1 MAKVLSIE
9 LGQSIVKMCEV
20 DYKVKNPKVYSY
32 VELETPQDAVID
44 GFVTRPDEL
53 SEVIK
58 AAIGSHDIRTKK
70 VVFTIASARIASREA
85 FLPYVKKN
93 KLGEMVQ
100 ASAGDYFPVDI
111 SKSKVTYQILSTPV
125 QEDGTKQYRLSLMV
139 VPNDLLESYYVLA
152 KFCGLEI
159 VALDYAVNSVAVAAK
174 ESLSNGVQMV
184 IKIGEEVT
192 QLFICSGGDM
202 VLQRTMT
209 NGMDEAIE
217 TMIDLSSREVGN
229 SMSYTE
235 VLELMRSKPCVR
247 ISTDMTVFDKYDNSD
262 VPVNIRREVT
272 EALSPLSGSVSRVI
286 DYYNSRNSENP
297 IENIYLT
304 GYAEDFV
311 GLTEYLANEFGAEV
325 KKLSEVCDFGIPK
338 AGGSYIACIGATM
351 EPLDMIPEERMSKKK
366 KLIKSEGSGGKQ
378 EPNYIMIGAM
388 VSGACVVIAIVLAVV
403 SLLPYRAA
411 VKKKEELVARE
422 AELEAIENVYKD
434 NMRAVLVY
442 NEVKKMYESTEH
454 QNDNLI
460 AFLEELEM
468 KLPSTVNVLTFS
480 ADDERVSINMN
491 VESKEA
497 VALTIQE
504 LRAFTSLDTVTVA
517 SLSEEVDELGLN
529 SVVNFTAEC
538 TYAPIVREDAA
549 AAQAQ

>member
-20 DYKVKNPKVYSY
+20 DYKSKNPKVYSY
-32 VELETPQDAVID
+32 MELETPQDAVID
-44 GFVTRPDEL
+44 GFVVRPDEL
-53 SEVIK
+53 AEVIV
-58 AAIGSHDIRTKK
+58 AAMGSHNIRTKK
-70 VVFTIASARIASREA
+70 VVFTIASARIASHEA

-111 SKSKVTYQILSTPV
+111 SKAKVTYQILSTPT

-139 VPNDLLESYYVLA
+139 VPNDLLESYYTLA
-152 KFCGLEI
+152 KFCGLDI
-159 VALDYAVNSVAVAAK
+159 VALDYAVNSIASAAK
-174 ESLSNGVQMV
+174 ENLSNGVQMV
-184 IKIGEEVT
+184 VKIGEEVT
-192 QLFICSGGDM
+192 QLFICSDGDM

-209 NGMDEAIE
+209 NGMDVAIE
-217 TMIDLSSREVGN
+217 TMIDLSSRETGRT
-229 SMSYTE
+229 MSYTE
-235 VLELMRSKPCVR
+235 VLGLMRSKPCVR

-262 VPVNIRREVT
+262 VPGNVRGEVT
-272 EALSPLSGSVSRVI
+272 EALSPLSGSILRVI
-286 DYYNSRNSENP
+286 DYYNSRNSEKP

-304 GYAEDFV
+304 GFAENFV
-311 GLTEYLANEFGAEV
+311 GFAEYLSNEFGTEV
-325 KKLSEVCDFGIPK
+325 KKLSEVCNINITES
-338 AGGSYIACIGATM
+338 AGSYIACYGAAID
-351 EPLDMIPEERMSKKK
+351 PLDMIPEARMSKKK
-366 KLIKSEGSGGKQ
+366 KLSGGDSGSGKP

-388 VSGACVVIAIVLAVV
+388 VFGACVVVAAVLAVV
-403 SLLPYRAA
+403 SILPYRAA
-411 VKKKEELVARE
+411 MKKKEELVKRE
-422 AELEAIENVYKD
+422 AELEAIESVYKD
-434 NMRAVLVY
+434 NLKAVLVY
-442 NEVKKMYESTEH
+442 DEVKKMYESTEH

-504 LRAFTSLDTVTVA
+504 LRGFTSLDTVTVA
-517 SLSEEVDELGLN
+517 ALSEEVDELGLN

-538 TYAPIVREDAA
+538 TYAPIVREDAQV
-549 AAQAQ
+549 QAQ

>member
-20 DYKVKNPKVYSY
+20 DYKSKNPKVYSY
-32 VELETPQDAVID
+32 MELETPQDAVID
-44 GFVTRPDEL
+44 GFVVRPDEL
-53 SEVIK
+53 AEVIV
-58 AAIGSHDIRTKK
+58 AAMGSHNIRTKK

-111 SKSKVTYQILSTPV
+111 SKAKVTYQILSTPT

-139 VPNDLLESYYVLA
+139 VPNDLLESYYTLA
-152 KFCGLEI
+152 KFCGLDI
-159 VALDYAVNSVAVAAK
+159 VALDYAVNSIASAAK
-174 ESLSNGVQMV
+174 ENLSNSVQMV
-184 IKIGEEVT
+184 VKIGEEVT
-192 QLFICSGGDM
+192 QLFICSDGDM

-209 NGMDEAIE
+209 NGMDVAIE
-217 TMIDLSSREVGN
+217 TMIDLSSRETGRT
-229 SMSYTE
+229 MSYTE
-235 VLELMRSKPCVR
+235 VLSLMRSKPCVR

-262 VPVNIRREVT
+262 VPGNVRGEVT
-272 EALSPLSGSVSRVI
+272 EALSPLSGSILRVI
-286 DYYNSRNSENP
+286 DYYNSRNSEKP

-304 GYAEDFV
+304 GFAENFV
-311 GLTEYLANEFGAEV
+311 GFAEYLSNEFGTEV
-325 KKLSEVCDFGIPK
+325 KKLSEVCNINITES
-338 AGGSYIACIGATM
+338 AGSYIACYGAAID
-351 EPLDMIPEERMSKKK
+351 PLDMIPEAHMSKKK
-366 KLIKSEGSGGKQ
+366 KLSGGDSGSGKP

-388 VSGACVVIAIVLAVV
+388 VFGACVVVAAVLAVV
-403 SLLPYRAA
+403 SILPYRAA
-411 VKKKEELVARE
+411 VKKKEELVKRE
-422 AELEAIENVYKD
+422 AELEAIESVYKD
-434 NMRAVLVY
+434 NLKAVLVY
-442 NEVKKMYESTEH
+442 DEVKKMYESTEH

-504 LRAFTSLDTVTVA
+504 LRGFTSLDTVTVA
-517 SLSEEVDELGLN
+517 ALSEEVDELGLN

-538 TYAPIVREDAA
+538 TYAPIVREDAQV
-549 AAQAQ
+549 QAQ

>member
-20 DYKVKNPKVYSY
+20 DYKSKNPKVYSY
-32 VELETPQDAVID
+32 MELETPQDAVID
-44 GFVTRPDEL
+44 GFVVRPDEL
-53 SEVIK
+53 AEVIV
-58 AAIGSHDIRTKK
+58 AAMGSHNIRTKK

-111 SKSKVTYQILSTPV
+111 SKAKVTYQILSTPT

-139 VPNDLLESYYVLA
+139 VPNDLLESYYTLA
-152 KFCGLEI
+152 KFCGLDI
-159 VALDYAVNSVAVAAK
+159 VALDYAVNSIASAAK
-174 ESLSNGVQMV
+174 ENLSNGVQMV
-184 IKIGEEVT
+184 VKIGEEVT
-192 QLFICSGGDM
+192 QLFICSDGDM

-209 NGMDEAIE
+209 NGMDVAIE
-217 TMIDLSSREVGN
+217 TMIDLSSRETGRT
-229 SMSYTE
+229 MSYTE
-235 VLELMRSKPCVR
+235 VLGLMRSKPCVR
-247 ISTDMTVFDKYDNSD
+247 ISTDMAVFDKYDNSD
-262 VPVNIRREVT
+262 VPGNVRGEVT
-272 EALSPLSGSVSRVI
+272 EALSPLSGSILRVI
-286 DYYNSRNSENP
+286 DYYNSRNSEKP

-304 GYAEDFV
+304 GFAENFV
-311 GLTEYLANEFGAEV
+311 GFAEYLSNEFGTEV
-325 KKLSEVCDFGIPK
+325 KKLSEVCNINITES
-338 AGGSYIACIGATM
+338 AGSYIACYGAAID
-351 EPLDMIPEERMSKKK
+351 PLDMIPETHMSKKK
-366 KLIKSEGSGGKQ
+366 KLSGGDSGSGKP

-388 VSGACVVIAIVLAVV
+388 VFGACVVLAAVLAVV
-403 SLLPYRAA
+403 SILPYRAA
-411 VKKKEELVARE
+411 VKKKEELVKRE
-422 AELEAIENVYKD
+422 AELEAIESVYKD
-434 NMRAVLVY
+434 NLKAVLVY
-442 NEVKKMYESTEH
+442 DEVKKMYESTEH

-504 LRAFTSLDTVTVA
+504 LRGFTSLDTVTVA
-517 SLSEEVDELGLN
+517 ALSEEVDELGLN

-538 TYAPIVREDAA
+538 TYAPIVREDAQV
-549 AAQAQ
+549 QAQ

>member
-20 DYKVKNPKVYSY
+20 DYKSKNPKVYSY
-32 VELETPQDAVID
+32 MELETPQDAVID
-44 GFVTRPDEL
+44 GFVVRPDEL
-53 SEVIK
+53 AEVIV
-58 AAIGSHDIRTKK
+58 AAMGSHNIRTKK

-111 SKSKVTYQILSTPV
+111 SKAKVTYQILSTPT

-139 VPNDLLESYYVLA
+139 VPNDLLESYYTLA
-152 KFCGLEI
+152 KFCGLDI
-159 VALDYAVNSVAVAAK
+159 VALDYAVNSIASAAK
-174 ESLSNGVQMV
+174 ENLSNSVQMV
-184 IKIGEEVT
+184 VKIGEEVT
-192 QLFICSGGDM
+192 QLFICSDGDM

-209 NGMDEAIE
+209 NGMDVAIE
-217 TMIDLSSREVGN
+217 TMIDLSSRETGRT
-229 SMSYTE
+229 MSYTE
-235 VLELMRSKPCVR
+235 VLSLMRSKPCVR

-262 VPVNIRREVT
+262 VPGNVRGEVT
-272 EALSPLSGSVSRVI
+272 EALSPLSGSILRVI
-286 DYYNSRNSENP
+286 DYYNSRNSEKP

-304 GYAEDFV
+304 GFAENFV
-311 GLTEYLANEFGAEV
+311 GFAEYLSNEFGTEV
-325 KKLSEVCDFGIPK
+325 KKLSEVCNINITES
-338 AGGSYIACIGATM
+338 AGSYIACYGAAID
-351 EPLDMIPEERMSKKK
+351 PLDMIPETHMSKKK
-366 KLIKSEGSGGKQ
+366 KLSGGDSSSGKP

-388 VSGACVVIAIVLAVV
+388 VFGACVVVAAVLAVV
-403 SLLPYRAA
+403 SILPYRAA
-411 VKKKEELVARE
+411 VKKKEELVKRE
-422 AELEAIENVYKD
+422 AELEAIESVYKD
-434 NMRAVLVY
+434 NLKAVLVY
-442 NEVKKMYESTEH
+442 DEVKKMYESTEH

-504 LRAFTSLDTVTVA
+504 LRGFTSLDTVTVA
-517 SLSEEVDELGLN
+517 ALSEEVDELGLN

-538 TYAPIVREDAA
+538 TYAPIVREDAQV
-549 AAQAQ
+549 QAQ

>member
-20 DYKVKNPKVYSY
+20 DYKSKNPKVYSY
-32 VELETPQDAVID
+32 MELETPQDAVID
-44 GFVTRPDEL
+44 GFVVRPDEL
-53 SEVIK
+53 AEVIV
-58 AAIGSHDIRTKK
+58 AAMGSHNIRTKK

-111 SKSKVTYQILSTPV
+111 SKAKVTYQILSTPT

-139 VPNDLLESYYVLA
+139 VPNDLLESYYTLA
-152 KFCGLEI
+152 KFCGLDI
-159 VALDYAVNSVAVAAK
+159 VALDYAVNSIASAAK

-184 IKIGEEVT
+184 VKIGEEVT
-192 QLFICSGGDM
+192 QLFICSDGDM

-209 NGMDEAIE
+209 NGMDVAIE
-217 TMIDLSSREVGN
+217 TMIDLSSRETGRT
-229 SMSYTE
+229 MSYTE
-235 VLELMRSKPCVR
+235 VLGLMRSKPCVR

-262 VPVNIRREVT
+262 VPGNVRGEVT
-272 EALSPLSGSVSRVI
+272 EALSPLSGSILRVI
-286 DYYNSRNSENP
+286 DYYNSRNSEKP

-304 GYAEDFV
+304 GFAENFV
-311 GLTEYLANEFGAEV
+311 GFAEYLSNEFGTEV
-325 KKLSEVCDFGIPK
+325 KKLSEVCNINITES
-338 AGGSYIACIGATM
+338 AGSYIACYGAAID
-351 EPLDMIPEERMSKKK
+351 PLDMIPETHMSKKK
-366 KLIKSEGSGGKQ
+366 KLSGGDSGSGKP

-388 VSGACVVIAIVLAVV
+388 VFGACVVVAAVLAVV
-403 SLLPYRAA
+403 SILPYRAA
-411 VKKKEELVARE
+411 VKKKEELVKRE
-422 AELEAIENVYKD
+422 AELEAIESVYKD
-434 NMRAVLVY
+434 NLKAVLVY
-442 NEVKKMYESTEH
+442 DEVKKMYESTEH

-504 LRAFTSLDTVTVA
+504 LRGFTSLDTVTVA
-517 SLSEEVDELGLN
+517 ALSEEVDELGLN

-538 TYAPIVREDAA
+538 TYAPIVREDAQV
-549 AAQAQ
+549 QAQ

>member
-20 DYKVKNPKVYSY
+20 DYKSKNPKVYSY
-32 VELETPQDAVID
+32 MELETPQDTVID
-44 GFVTRPDEL
+44 GFVVRPDEL
-53 SEVIK
+53 AEVIV
-58 AAIGSHDIRTKK
+58 AAMGSHNIRTKK

-111 SKSKVTYQILSTPV
+111 SKAKVTYQILSTPT

-139 VPNDLLESYYVLA
+139 VPNDLLESYYTLA
-152 KFCGLEI
+152 KFCGLDI
-159 VALDYAVNSVAVAAK
+159 VALDYAVNSIASAAK
-174 ESLSNGVQMV
+174 ENLSNSVQMV
-184 IKIGEEVT
+184 VKIGEEVT
-192 QLFICSGGDM
+192 QLFICSDGDM

-209 NGMDEAIE
+209 NGMDVAIE
-217 TMIDLSSREVGN
+217 TMIDLSSRETGRT
-229 SMSYTE
+229 MSYTE
-235 VLELMRSKPCVR
+235 VLGLMRSKPCVR

-262 VPVNIRREVT
+262 VPGNVRGEVT
-272 EALSPLSGSVSRVI
+272 EALSPLSGSILRVI
-286 DYYNSRNSENP
+286 DYYNSRNSEKP

-304 GYAEDFV
+304 GFAENFV
-311 GLTEYLANEFGAEV
+311 GFAEYLSNEFGTEV
-325 KKLSEVCDFGIPK
+325 KRLSEVCNINITES
-338 AGGSYIACIGATM
+338 AGSYIACYGAAID
-351 EPLDMIPEERMSKKK
+351 PLDMIPEAHMSKKK
-366 KLIKSEGSGGKQ
+366 KLSGGDSGSGKP

-388 VSGACVVIAIVLAVV
+388 VFGACVVVAAVLAVV
-403 SLLPYRAA
+403 SILPYRAA
-411 VKKKEELVARE
+411 VKKKEELVKRE
-422 AELEAIENVYKD
+422 AELEAIESVYKD
-434 NMRAVLVY
+434 NLKAVLVY
-442 NEVKKMYESTEH
+442 DEVKKMYESTEH

-504 LRAFTSLDTVTVA
+504 LRGFTSLDTVTVA
-517 SLSEEVDELGLN
+517 ALSEEVDELGLN

-538 TYAPIVREDAA
+538 TYAPIVREDAQV
-549 AAQAQ
+549 QAQ

>member
-20 DYKVKNPKVYSY
+20 DYKSKNPKVYSY
-32 VELETPQDAVID
+32 MELETPQDAVID
-44 GFVTRPDEL
+44 GFVVRPDEL
-53 SEVIK
+53 AEVIV
-58 AAIGSHDIRTKK
+58 AAMGSHNIRTKK

-111 SKSKVTYQILSTPV
+111 SKAKVTYQILSTPT

-139 VPNDLLESYYVLA
+139 VPNDLLESYYTLA
-152 KFCGLEI
+152 KFCGLDI
-159 VALDYAVNSVAVAAK
+159 VALDYAVNSIASAAK
-174 ESLSNGVQMV
+174 ENLSNGVQMV
-184 IKIGEEVT
+184 VKIGEEVT
-192 QLFICSGGDM
+192 QLFICSDGDM

-209 NGMDEAIE
+209 NGMDVAIE
-217 TMIDLSSREVGN
+217 TMIDLSSRETGRT
-229 SMSYTE
+229 MSYTE
-235 VLELMRSKPCVR
+235 VLGLMRSKPCVR

-262 VPVNIRREVT
+262 VPGNVRGEVT
-272 EALSPLSGSVSRVI
+272 EALSPLSGSILRVI
-286 DYYNSRNSENP
+286 DYYNSRNSEKP

-304 GYAEDFV
+304 GFAENFV
-311 GLTEYLANEFGAEV
+311 GFAEYLSNEFGTEV
-325 KKLSEVCDFGIPK
+325 KKLSEVCNINITES
-338 AGGSYIACIGATM
+338 AGSYIACYGAAID
-351 EPLDMIPEERMSKKK
+351 PLDMIPETHMSKKK
-366 KLIKSEGSGGKQ
+366 KLSGGDSGSGKP

-388 VSGACVVIAIVLAVV
+388 VFGACVVVAAVLAVV
-403 SLLPYRAA
+403 SILPYRAA
-411 VKKKEELVARE
+411 VKKKEELVKRE
-422 AELEAIENVYKD
+422 AELEAIESVYKD
-434 NMRAVLVY
+434 NLKAVLVY
-442 NEVKKMYESTEH
+442 DEVKKMYESTEH

-504 LRAFTSLDTVTVA
+504 LRGFTSLDTVTVA
-517 SLSEEVDELGLN
+517 ALSEEVDELGLN

-538 TYAPIVREDAA
+538 TYAPIVREDAQV
-549 AAQAQ
+549 QAQ

>member
-20 DYKVKNPKVYSY
+20 DYKVKNPKVYNY
-32 VELETPQDAVID
+32 MELETPQDAVID
-44 GFVTRPDEL
+44 GFVLRPDEL
-53 SEVIK
+53 AEVIMG
-58 AAIGSHDIRTKK
+58 AVGSHNIRTKK
-70 VVFTIASARIASREA
+70 VVFTIASARIANREA

-111 SKSKVTYQILSTPV
+111 SKAKVTYQILSTPV

-139 VPNDLLESYYVLA
+139 VPNDLLESYYTLA

-159 VALDYAVNSVAVAAK
+159 VALDYAINSIASAAK
-174 ESLSNGVQMV
+174 ENLSTGVQMV
-184 IKIGEEVT
+184 VKVGEEVT
-192 QLFICSGGDM
+192 QLFICSDGDM
-202 VLQRTMT
+202 VLQRTLT
-209 NGMDEAIE
+209 NGMDVAIE
-217 TMIDLSSREVGN
+217 TMIDLSSRESGRT
-229 SMSYTE
+229 MSYRE
-235 VLELMRSKPCVR
+235 VLDLMRSKPCVR
-247 ISTDMTVFDKYDNSD
+247 ISTDMSVFDKYDSSD
-262 VPVNIRREVT
+262 VPANVRGEVT
-272 EALSPLSGSVSRVI
+272 EALNPLSGSVIRVI
-286 DYYNSRNSENP
+286 DYYNSRNSEKP

-304 GYAEDFV
+304 GFAENFV
-311 GLTEYLANEFGAEV
+311 GFAEYLGNEFGTEV
-325 KKLSEVCDFGIPK
+325 KKLSEVCNFGITES
-338 AGGSYIACIGATM
+338 AGSYIACVGATL
-351 EPLDMIPEERMSKKK
+351 EPLDMIPEAHMSKKK
-366 KLIKSEGSGGKQ
+366 HAKGESSSGKA

-388 VSGACVVIAIVLAVV
+388 VFGACVVVAAVLAVV
-403 SLLPYRAA
+403 SILPYQAA
-411 VKKKEELVARE
+411 VKKKEELVKRE
-422 AELEAIENVYKD
+422 AELAAIESVYKD
-434 NMRAVLVY
+434 NLKAVLVY

-497 VALTIQE
+497 VAMTIQE
-504 LRAFTSLDTVTVA
+504 LRGFTSLDTVTVA
-517 SLSEEVDELGLN
+517 ALSEEVDELGLN

-538 TYAPIVREDAA
+538 TYAPIVREDAQV
-549 AAQAQ
+549 QAQ

>member
-20 DYKVKNPKVYSY
+20 DYKSKNPKVYSY
-32 VELETPQDAVID
+32 MELETPQDAVID
-44 GFVTRPDEL
+44 GFVVRPDEL
-53 SEVIK
+53 AEVIV
-58 AAIGSHDIRTKK
+58 AAMGSHNIRTKK

-111 SKSKVTYQILSTPV
+111 SKAKVTYQILSTPT

-139 VPNDLLESYYVLA
+139 VPNDLLESYYTLA
-152 KFCGLEI
+152 KFCGLDI
-159 VALDYAVNSVAVAAK
+159 VALDYAVNSIASAAK
-174 ESLSNGVQMV
+174 ENLSNSVQMV
-184 IKIGEEVT
+184 VKIGEEVT
-192 QLFICSGGDM
+192 QLFICSDGDM

-209 NGMDEAIE
+209 NGMDVAIE
-217 TMIDLSSREVGN
+217 TMIDLSSRETGRT
-229 SMSYTE
+229 MSYTE
-235 VLELMRSKPCVR
+235 VLGLMRSKPCVR

-262 VPVNIRREVT
+262 VPENVRGEVT
-272 EALSPLSGSVSRVI
+272 EALSPLSGSILRVI
-286 DYYNSRNSENP
+286 DYYNSRNSEKP

-304 GYAEDFV
+304 GFAENFV
-311 GLTEYLANEFGAEV
+311 GFAEYLSNEFGTEV
-325 KKLSEVCDFGIPK
+325 KKLSEVCNINITES
-338 AGGSYIACIGATM
+338 AGSYIACYGAAID
-351 EPLDMIPEERMSKKK
+351 PLDMIPEARMSKKK
-366 KLIKSEGSGGKQ
+366 KLSGGDSGSGKP

-388 VSGACVVIAIVLAVV
+388 VFGACVVVAAVLAVV
-403 SLLPYRAA
+403 SILPYRAA
-411 VKKKEELVARE
+411 VKKKEELVKRE
-422 AELEAIENVYKD
+422 AELEAIESVYKD
-434 NMRAVLVY
+434 NLKAVLVY
-442 NEVKKMYESTEH
+442 DEVKKMYESTEH

-504 LRAFTSLDTVTVA
+504 LRGFTSLDTVTVA
-517 SLSEEVDELGLN
+517 ALSEEVDELGLN

-538 TYAPIVREDAA
+538 TYAPIVREDAQV
-549 AAQAQ
+549 QAQ